1 VSRRPPSPALR
12 SPADLDSLETAFL
25 LAALALAG
33 CHVYLGALAP
43 FVPADRAVQFLVI
56 GLCLLVGPVL
66 YFTPYWR
73 PVLYLLG
80 AVLALS
86 LGVVWAL
93 GGMAYPGWGLLA
105 GVAATG
111 VVLLGVVLFVRATPR

>member
-1 VSRRPPSPALR
+1 MPRLSRRTRPVRPRGPS
-12 SPADLDSLETAFL
+12 
-25 LAALALAG
+25 
-33 CHVYLGALAP
+33 
-43 FVPADRAVQFLVI
+43 VQFLVI

-66 YFTPYWR
+66 YVTPYWR